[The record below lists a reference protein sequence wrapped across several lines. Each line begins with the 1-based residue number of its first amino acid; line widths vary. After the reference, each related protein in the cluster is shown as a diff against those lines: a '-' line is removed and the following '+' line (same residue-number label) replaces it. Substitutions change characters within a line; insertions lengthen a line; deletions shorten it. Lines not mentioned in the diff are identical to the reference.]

1 MPVAHL
7 YLVKLLWAEL
17 STSLLLAAVEVV
29 VIIVLEAVVLGVT
42 KLVLGLVFPLL
53 GIPLQLVLGAR
64 VMPP

>member
-7 YLVKLLWAEL
+7 YLVKLLWVAL